1 MADYDVA
8 YDITLAHEGGY
19 DNDPD
24 DAGGETYKGVARK
37 FYPTWAG
44 WAIIDAAKEE
54 PNFPE
59 SLKDNIVLDSMIREF
74 YKINYW
80 NRIGGDDL
88 SEQLLANELFD
99 TGVNM
104 GVSRAVEFLQK
115 ALNVLNRSG
124 KLYDDIGE
132 DGKFGNDTINALSAY
147 LSTDSV
153 NLLLKIIN
161 VLQGMHYVN
170 YMTKNP
176 TQEKYARGWFAR
188 VEFVKK

>member
-8 YDITLAHEGGY
+8 FDITLAHEGGY

-37 FYPTWAG
+37 YYPTWAG

-54 PNFPE
+54 PNFPDC
-59 SLKDNIVLDSMIREF
+59 LKDNIVLDSMIREF
-74 YKINYW
+74 YRINYW
-80 NRIGGDDL
+80 NRFDGDGL

-115 ALNVLNRSG
+115 ALNVLNRNG

-132 DGKFGNDTINALSAY
+132 DGKFGNDTITALSAY

-153 NLLLKIIN
+153 NLLLKIMN
-161 VLQGMHYVN
+161 VLQGMHYIE
-170 YMTKNP
+170 YARKSP
-176 TQEKYARGWFAR
+176 TQEKYMRGWMQR
-188 VEFVKK
+188 VEFIKK

>member
-8 YDITLAHEGGY
+8 FDITLAHEGGY

-37 FYPTWAG
+37 YYPTWAG

-54 PNFPE
+54 PNFPD
-59 SLKDNIVLDSMIREF
+59 SLKGNIVLDSMIREF
-74 YKINYW
+74 YRINYW
-80 NRIGGDDL
+80 NRFDGDGL

-115 ALNVLNRSG
+115 ALNVLNRNG

-132 DGKFGNDTINALSAY
+132 DGKFGNDTITALSAY

-153 NLLLKIIN
+153 NLLLKIMN

>member
-1 MADYDVA
+1 MANFDIA
-8 YDITLAHEGGY
+8 YDITLAHEGVY
-19 DNDPD
+19 NNDPT

-37 FYPTWAG
+37 CHPSWAG

-54 PNFPE
+54 PGFPGN
-59 SLKDNIVLDSMIREF
+59 LKDNIVLDFMLREF
-74 YKINYW
+74 YKTNYW
-80 NRIGGDDL
+80 NKFDGNGL

-115 ALNVLNRSG
+115 ALNVLNRNG

-132 DGKFGNDTINALSAY
+132 DGKFGNDTIGALNAY

-161 VLQGMHYVN
+161 VLQGMHYIEYAKKSPKQEM
-170 YMTKNP
+170 YM
-176 TQEKYARGWFAR
+176 RGWMSR
-188 VEFVKK
+188 VEFIKK

>member
-19 DNDPD
+19 GNDPD

-37 FYPTWAG
+37 YYPTWAG

-80 NRIGGDDL
+80 NRFDGDSL

-104 GVSRAVEFLQK
+104 GISRAVEFLQK
-115 ALNVLNRSG
+115 ALNVLNRNG

-147 LSTDSV
+147 LSTDSIS
-153 NLLLKIIN
+153 LLLKITNI
-161 VLQGMHYVN
+161 LQGMHYIE
-170 YMTKNP
+170 YARKSP
-176 TQEKYARGWFAR
+176 TQEKYLRGWANR

>member
-37 FYPTWAG
+37 YYPTWAG

-161 VLQGMHYVN
+161 VLQGMHYIT
-170 YMTKNP
+170 YMTKSP
-176 TQEKYARGWFAR
+176 TQEKYARGWFNR

>member
-1 MADYDVA
+1 MADFDVA

-37 FYPTWAG
+37 YYPTWAG

-54 PNFPE
+54 PDFPN

-74 YKINYW
+74 YKLNYW
-80 NRIGGDDL
+80 NRFAGDDL

-115 ALNVLNRSG
+115 ALNVLNRNG

-176 TQEKYARGWFAR
+176 TQEKYARGWFNR

>member
-8 YDITLAHEGGY
+8 YDITLTHEGGY

-37 FYPTWAG
+37 YYPTWAG

-54 PNFPE
+54 PNFPDC
-59 SLKDNIVLDSMIREF
+59 LKDNIVLDSMIREF
-74 YKINYW
+74 YRINYW
-80 NRIGGDDL
+80 NRFDGDGL

-115 ALNVLNRSG
+115 ALNVLNRNG

-132 DGKFGNDTINALSAY
+132 DGKFGNDTITALSAY

-153 NLLLKIIN
+153 NLLLKIMN
-161 VLQGMHYVN
+161 VLQGMHYIE
-170 YMTKNP
+170 YARKSP
-176 TQEKYARGWFAR
+176 TQEKYMRGWMQR
-188 VEFVKK
+188 VEFIKK

>member
-54 PNFPE
+54 PNFPD

>member
-1 MADYDVA
+1 MADFDTA
-8 YDITLAHEGGY
+8 YNITLAHEGGY

-37 FYPTWAG
+37 YYPTWAG

-80 NRIGGDDL
+80 NRFDGDSL
-88 SEQLLANELFD
+88 SEQLLANEIFD

-115 ALNVLNRSG
+115 ALNVLNRNG

-132 DGKFGNDTINALSAY
+132 DGKFGNDTLNALGAY

-161 VLQGMHYVN
+161 VLQGMHYIN

-176 TQEKYARGWFAR
+176 TQEKYARGWFNR

>member
-1 MADYDVA
+1 MADFDVA

-37 FYPTWAG
+37 YYPTWAG

-59 SLKDNIVLDSMIREF
+59 NLKDNVVLDSMIREF

-80 NRIGGDDL
+80 NRVGGDDL

-115 ALNVLNRSG
+115 ALNVLNKNG

-132 DGKFGNDTINALSAY
+132 DGKFGNDTVNALSAY

-161 VLQGMHYVN
+161 VLQGMHYIN
-170 YMTKNP
+170 YMIKNP
-176 TQEKYARGWFAR
+176 TQEKYARGWFNR